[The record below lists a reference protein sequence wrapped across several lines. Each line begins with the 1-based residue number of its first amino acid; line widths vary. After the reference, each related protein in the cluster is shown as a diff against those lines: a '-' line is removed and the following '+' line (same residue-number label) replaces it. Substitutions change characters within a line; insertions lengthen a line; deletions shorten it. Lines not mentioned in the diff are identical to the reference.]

1 MLYNFT
7 IPYFVYGTPNNT
19 LQTLHYGYIFTS
31 KKESVA
37 YFCDSYSIIAS
48 IGQFRILTV
57 GLDLAWNGGWCG
69 QINLHLKRF
78 ARISLHFMLDPVQ
91 PWEFENGVLNAPLVY
106 YGRSWWHERPKK
118 KIWFAKTFQ
127 SWPGPWCWKRGQTM
141 IWSQKLETI
150 VAKHWAFLL
159 YEFFSVVLFCF
170 NHTRVKLSSA
180 LSQQSW
186 KHEWSK

>member
-19 LQTLHYGYIFTS
+19 LQTLHYRYIFTS
-31 KKESVA
+31 KIESVA

-91 PWEFENGVLNAPLVY
+91 PWEFENGVLNAPLVC
-106 YGRSWWHERPKK
+106 YGSSWWHERPKTKNLVRKNFSKLTRSMMLK
-118 KIWFAKTFQ
+118 KRPNNDLKSDTGNHSCKTLCLFTL
-127 SWPGPWCWKRGQTM
+127 W
-141 IWSQKLETI
+141 
-150 VAKHWAFLL
+150 
-159 YEFFSVVLFCF
+159 VLFGR
-170 NHTRVKLSSA
+170 TIL
-180 LSQQSW
+180 L
-186 KHEWSK
+186 